1 MRLDMNMDP
10 RSSLPANDFEESL
23 GSSFFLATQNLPPLP
38 VRQQYWEKKL
48 ISDQSSMEEVLADGR
63 AIAAQYDLPDG
74 ARMLDLGTGRGE
86 LATIFASKGKGRNHE
101 ITAVDIV
108 NKGYFFDILEKQ
120 DPNASASI
128 SYMQQDMSE
137 FAFDKEYD
145 LILAK
150 DALPYIEKEQQK
162 RIILNIAKHL
172 RKGGVAEFNIN
183 VSEKASFNLEMRGVS
198 SFNESDFSKLQEMLA
213 KKGVWDESQ
222 REGDDVNI
230 FLTRPSNSEL
240 SNKS

>member
-1 MRLDMNMDP
+1 MQIDMNIDQ
-10 RSSLPANDFEESL
+10 RGSLPANDFEKSL
-23 GSSFFLATQNLPPLP
+23 VSSFSLATQNLSALP
-38 VRQQYWEKKL
+38 VRKQHWENKL
-48 ISDQSSMEEVLADGR
+48 ISDQSSMEEALADGR
-63 AIAAQYDLPDG
+63 AIAIQYDLPDG

-86 LATIFASKGKGRNHE
+86 LAIIFASKGKGRNQE

-108 NKGYFFDILEKQ
+108 DKGYFFNILEEQ
-120 DPNASASI
+120 DPDASASI
-128 SYMQQDMSE
+128 SYIQQDMSE

-162 RIILNIAKHL
+162 KIILNIADHL
-172 RKGGVAEFNIN
+172 RKGGAAEFNIN
-183 VSEKASFNLEMRGVS
+183 VREESSFTLAVRGVS
-198 SFNESDFSKLQEMLA
+198 SFKESDFSKLQENLA
-213 KKGVWDESQ
+213 RKGVWDGSQ
-222 REGDDVNI
+222 REDDDVNI